1 RGAGPH
7 VQDAGPGCS
16 ASAQRETVMTAIRQI
31 LCATDLSPAS
41 EPACEEAL
49 RLARAWQA
57 ELLLLHVIPPVVFP
71 AEGIFPP
78 RLYRT
83 LVDAVHREAHAGM
96 DRLLERVPDPMLKVR
111 MRIQEGVPA
120 SGILDA
126 VGEEAIDLIVMGT
139 HGRAGPQRLLLGSV
153 ADRVVRQASCPV
165 MTVRAGMA
173 PRGSAIRRLCYATD
187 FSPTARAACPWVVA
201 LAEAT
206 GASVDLMHV
215 TLLPVADRHLPPD
228 AIGEMARRL
237 HEGGRL
243 QAEQFLA
250 ETDFPRDR
258 VSILVGRGV

>member
-120 SGILDA
+120 AGILDA

-173 PRGSAIRRLCYATD
+173 PRGPPPLLRDRL
-187 FSPTARAACPWVVA
+187 
-201 LAEAT
+201 LAD
-206 GASVDLMHV
+206 G
-215 TLLPVADRHLPPD
+215 
-228 AIGEMARRL
+228 ARRL
-237 HEGGRL
+237 ALGRRAGRGDRRIRGPDARDAAAGGRPPP
-243 QAEQFLA
+243 AA
-250 ETDFPRDR
+250 GRDR
-258 VSILVGRGV
+258 RDGAPAPRRRPASGRAVPGRDRLPA